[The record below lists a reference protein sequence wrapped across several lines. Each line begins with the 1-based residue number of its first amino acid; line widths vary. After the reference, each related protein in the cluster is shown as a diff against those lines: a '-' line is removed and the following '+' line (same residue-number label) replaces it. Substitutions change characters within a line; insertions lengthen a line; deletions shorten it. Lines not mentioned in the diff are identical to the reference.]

1 MSRVILAQNYFLTPF
16 DLRTQIFRVNVEFS
30 VNYPREKFRL
40 DCMRISRKLS
50 FYGYR
55 MFGNRVFWRI
65 WKRLSVDDET
75 PRVQINHGLKM
86 SYDQPTARI
95 GSDVLA
101 VTDLDSVD
109 KELILVITYAPQRGQ
124 LRYDDGSPTGTYLS
138 VGDFFTMDDL
148 FYNRIIYERN
158 AGKFTL

>member
-1 MSRVILAQNYFLTPF
+1 
-16 DLRTQIFRVNVEFS
+16 
-30 VNYPREKFRL
+30 
-40 DCMRISRKLS
+40 
-50 FYGYR
+50 
-55 MFGNRVFWRI
+55 
-65 WKRLSVDDET
+65 
-75 PRVQINHGLKM
+75 M

-158 AGKFTL
+158 AGKFNFVISPLYRHLPPA